1 MPVHIQVFE
10 RTHRSYGS
18 ATHGFVIANLLER
31 AQPEFGPGLVE
42 IHVELVCRAPSRI
55 AAPIKTDEVI
65 MGIPVADLPTGKL
78 STEAKRYVLTALS
91 RRPGDEPLRMTTG
104 VSSFSREDFQREAAA
119 QQAERAA
126 RKAEFARKRADVAAP
141 PRLFD
146 EVADAL
152 SAMPPKLKPSAFAWA
167 AFVDW
172 FKSLKVE
179 LPTTLEGIEAA
190 EAAGHAAAKARI
202 EAMDP
207 WARLNIDWKAFH
219 PEARKLLPEP
229 FFWSGSDDF
238 APHGNDEGF
247 DVFAEMRKH
256 PRKVAFTEDTF
267 ASLAGHFG
275 HASEDEIV
283 DADDLVQTRYL
294 DFVVAVAFGHIKLK
308 GFCPPWLRDKALA
321 EMRREI
327 TTLDALIER
336 DTSGVPL
343 STWDAATA
351 PHRAP
356 KRDSLERLIAALEQ
370 VPNRA
375 ST

>member
-1 MPVHIQVFE
+1 MHVFE
-10 RTHRSYGS
+10 RTLRSYGP
-18 ATHGFVIANLLER
+18 ATHGFVITNLLER

-42 IHVELVCRAPSRI
+42 IHVEMVCRAPSRI
-55 AAPIKTDEVI
+55 EAPIEADEVI
-65 MGIPVADLPTGKL
+65 MGTPVAKLPIGNL
-78 STEAKRYVLTALS
+78 SPKARRYALTALS
-91 RRPGDEPLRMTTG
+91 RRPGDEPLRTTTG
-104 VSSFSREDFQREAAA
+104 VSSFSREDLQREVAAH
-119 QQAERAA
+119 QAEQAA
-126 RKAEFARKRADVAAP
+126 RKAKSASKRADVTAL

-152 SAMPPKLKPSAFAWA
+152 AATPPKLKPSAFAWA

-172 FKSLKVE
+172 FKSLKTE

-207 WARLNIDWKAFH
+207 SARLDIDWSAFH
-219 PEARKLLPEP
+219 QDARKLLPEP
-229 FFWSGSDDF
+229 FFWSGADDF

-247 DVFAEMRKH
+247 DVFTEMRKL
-256 PRKVAFTEDTF
+256 PRKAAFTENTF
-267 ASLAGHFG
+267 ASLADHFE
-275 HASEDEIV
+275 HASEDEIA
-283 DADDLVQTRYL
+283 DADDLGQTRYL

-321 EMRREI
+321 AMKHEI

-336 DTSGVPL
+336 DTSGAPL
-343 STWDAATA
+343 STWDAARA

-356 KRDSLERLIAALEQ
+356 KRASLKRLIAALEQ
-370 VPNRA
+370 MPSRT